1 MSEEVLFVKKQNLLR
16 LLALFCCA
24 VMLVSCQNTDLPDT
38 TESDTESVQDI
49 DKIMDTYSLTGSLI
63 QYHNGYIY
71 MHSGVNYNTTMSS
84 SMGTLVRYNPE
95 TGNITTVCPDPLC
108 MHDTVDCP
116 FAGAIPF
123 FYMKDD
129 SIIYMRR
136 FYLPSEGNYQQYC
149 TYDIENMKLKVHHE
163 YLDENGSFGYAPA
176 SVLHNGFWY
185 FHEMVY
191 DEETDTSGWG
201 IHQLNLKSGKMNVIL
216 EDNQENSVEGKI
228 NNQLLFA
235 IEDRLYFS
243 DLKSIY
249 STNQDLTDKT
259 VHIEADFAN
268 QDAVTDGTYVYATI
282 PEYDEQ
288 GKWTERSRLHRF
300 SLATGEDT
308 NLGIE
313 AADWEMTEQYIY
325 YYPSTQRLYINDNT
339 TDEAEIPFAAYDSLW
354 RCRHDGSEAEKV
366 FDLYKYDETTGQI
379 TAAISLSG
387 IYTIAGDTL
396 YARYKLWED
405 KDGSGSQTTGDMFY
419 DGAMSANECRILKLD
434 LTDGTYEII
443 QIR

>member
-1 MSEEVLFVKKQNLLR
+1 MLR
-16 LLALFCCA
+16 KIFLCFLAMLGTILSLTSCKNTTQLYEDDNPLDA
-24 VMLVSCQNTDLPDT
+24 VVN
-38 TESDTESVQDI
+38 ESDI
-49 DKIMDTYSLTGSLI
+49 DKIIDTYFLTGSLL

-71 MHSGVNYNTTMSS
+71 LHNGLFVNATMTGGR
-84 SMGTLVRYNPE
+84 GTLVRYNPE
-95 TGNITTVCPDPLC
+95 TENITTLCADPLC
-108 MHDTVDCP
+108 MHDTAECP
-116 FAGAIPF
+116 FAGSIYF
-123 FYMKDD
+123 FYMKDN

-136 FYLPSEGNYQQYC
+136 YYVWGEGDYVQYC
-149 TYDIENMKLKVHHE
+149 TYDVENMKLKVHHE
-163 YLDENGSFGYAPA
+163 YLDENDSYSAAPT

-191 DEETDTSGWG
+191 DEETDSSGWG
-201 IHQLNLKSGKMNVIL
+201 VHRLNLKSGKMDVIL
-216 EDNQENSVEGKI
+216 MDDHENSVEDKI

-259 VHIEADFAN
+259 VHIEADFAEM
-268 QDAVTDGTYVYATI
+268 DAVTDGTYVYASI

-308 NLGIE
+308 DLGIE
-313 AADWEMTEQYIY
+313 AADWVLTEQYIY
-325 YYPSTQRLYINDNT
+325 YYPSIQRLYLYDST
-339 TDEAEIPFAAYDSLW
+339 PDEAEVPFAAYDSLW

-366 FDLYKYDETTGQI
+366 LDLYRYDETTGKI
-379 TAAISLSG
+379 TTAISLQY
-387 IYTIAGDTL
+387 YTIAGDTL

-405 KDGSGSQTTGDMFY
+405 KDGSGSKTTGDVFY
-419 DGAMSANECRILKLD
+419 DGTFSKSECRILKLN
-434 LTDGTYEII
+434 LTDGTYEVI